1 MSSKIFRLRRQ
12 SNIFINYRREDSSGH
27 SGRLFDALSG
37 HFAGRLFMDVDT
49 LEPGVDFV
57 EAIEQAVGSCE
68 VLIVV
73 IGREWL
79 TVKDAAGQRRLDD
92 PADFVRLEVETAL
105 ERKIRVIPVLV
116 QGAPMPRAEELPPSL
131 ARLARR
137 NAIEISDARWVYDVD
152 RLARTI
158 QKILEEMD
166 ASALVLAA
174 ARELVAAP
182 PAPVVPEVATKAVA
196 PPAPVVPAVAEKAA
210 APPAPVM
217 PEAATKAVAPPAPI
231 VPEVAA
237 KAAISPAR
245 LLFLAALVLVAAG
258 LASFL
263 WMRRTP
269 SGNTTL
275 SSLSDSSEKRTG
287 ADSYQGAAG
296 SIARTSSGGAA
307 ASSPKPE
314 PPQTPA
320 SIQAPTPQQAP
331 IQQQAAI
338 QQPVPSPPSPSSTSP
353 APSAPAVAKPPV
365 PSPSPSSTDRKVV
378 IPMQLA
384 GEGRRRREKEEPMK
398 RGDLI
403 LDGPGV
409 EEPWLKER
417 PPAMYPPSLASTG
430 QYARVVLDV
439 LVDENGAVAEARV
452 SRVDDGSA
460 DAEFRNAALAAAHQ
474 ATFEPATK
482 DGIAGKMWWGGAL
495 TYEFGDRK

>member
-12 SNIFINYRREDSSGH
+12 SNIFISYRRQDSSGH
-27 SGRLFDALSG
+27 TGRLFDALSG

-49 LEPGVDFV
+49 LEPGVDFA

-79 TVKDAAGQRRLDD
+79 TIKDAAGQRRLDD

-116 QGAPMPRAEELPPSL
+116 QGAPMPRTEELPPSL
-131 ARLARR
+131 SRLARR
-137 NAIEISDARWVYDVD
+137 NAIELSDARWAYDVD

-166 ASALVLAA
+166 ASALALTAA
-174 ARELVAAP
+174 MEMTVAP
-182 PAPVVPEVATKAVA
+182 PARVVPAVEAEAVA
-196 PPAPVVPAVAEKAA
+196 PPAPVIPEVAAE
-210 APPAPVM
+210 
-217 PEAATKAVAPPAPI
+217 AVAPPTPVI
-231 VPEVAA
+231 PKGAA

-263 WMRRTP
+263 WMRRSP

-287 ADSYQGAAG
+287 ADSYQGTAG
-296 SIARTSSGGAA
+296 SIERTSSGGAA
-307 ASSPKPE
+307 ASDLKLV
-314 PPQTPA
+314 PPQTPVSMRTA
-320 SIQAPTPQQAP
+320 MPQQTT
-331 IQQQAAI
+331 IL
-338 QQPVPSPPSPSSTSP
+338 QPVPRPSSPSSTPP
-353 APSAPAVAKPPV
+353 APSTPAVSKPSV
-365 PSPSPSSTDRKVV
+365 PSPLPSSTDREVV

-384 GEGRRRREKEEPMK
+384 GEGRGRREKEEPMK
-398 RGDLI
+398 KGDLI
-403 LDGPGV
+403 MDGPGV
-409 EEPWLKER
+409 EEPQPSAT
-417 PPAMYPPSLASTG
+417 PPAMYPPSVASG

-439 LVDENGAVAEARV
+439 LVDENGAVADARV

-460 DAEFRNAALAAAHQ
+460 DAEFRNAALAAARQ
-474 ATFEPATK
+474 ARFEPATK
-482 DGIAGKMWWGGAL
+482 HGIAGKMWWGGAL
-495 TYEFGDRK
+495 TYEFGKKK